1 MHRNLLLGHNIA
13 VLKEI
18 KRKGDRMT
26 GKLEAIYVRQSKDKK
41 DSLSIEGQIERCRLE
56 CSHPTTALVYEDRGF
71 SGKNTAR
78 PGFQKMQQD
87 VKEGK
92 ISKIIVYRLDRLSR
106 SILDFGQFWNVLDQ
120 NQVDF
125 VSVNEKFDTG
135 TPMGRA
141 MIYIIMVFAQ
151 LERETI
157 AERVTDNYYTRIKR
171 GNWPGGPAPYG
182 MKNIRRK
189 DEEGREVPSL
199 AYTDEF
205 EIVKEIF
212 YRYAT
217 EEVSLGEI
225 GRDLTERQI
234 PCRKRKEGWD
244 NVALARILHS
254 PVYVQ
259 ADEDIYLYYRSR
271 NIGKISNGIEEFG
284 GNSSAHVVGKRA
296 GNVRKYTSFED
307 QVLSLTNFEGKIPS
321 DIWLRCQYRLE
332 KNRQIGNSGKGKNT
346 WLSGLL
352 KCGNCGYSLTVRKW
366 HDKKYLYCSGRV
378 NLHICDIPSFS
389 QPVDELESEV
399 QKELEKILEECNR
412 EQIPVENTEKEKKI
426 RKQLREIEDKIQK
439 LMACMQE
446 ASDISMKYINSE
458 LEKLDERKSELL
470 KQYETPKKNEK
481 QYYKGIDFEELDFE
495 EKKMTAQAFIERI
508 NVYDNEIEIIWK
520 V

>member
-1 MHRNLLLGHNIA
+1 MHRNLLSGHNIA

-271 NIGKISNGIEEFG
+271 NIGKISNGIE
-284 GNSSAHVVGKRA
+284 
-296 GNVRKYTSFED
+296 
-307 QVLSLTNFEGKIPS
+307 
-321 DIWLRCQYRLE
+321 
-332 KNRQIGNSGKGKNT
+332 
-346 WLSGLL
+346 
-352 KCGNCGYSLTVRKW
+352 
-366 HDKKYLYCSGRV
+366 
-378 NLHICDIPSFS
+378 
-389 QPVDELESEV
+389 
-399 QKELEKILEECNR
+399 
-412 EQIPVENTEKEKKI
+412 
-426 RKQLREIEDKIQK
+426 
-439 LMACMQE
+439 
-446 ASDISMKYINSE
+446 
-458 LEKLDERKSELL
+458 
-470 KQYETPKKNEK
+470 
-481 QYYKGIDFEELDFE
+481 
-495 EKKMTAQAFIERI
+495 
-508 NVYDNEIEIIWK
+508 
-520 V
+520 

>member
-1 MHRNLLLGHNIA
+1 MHRNLLSGHNIA

-426 RKQLREIEDKIQK
+426 RKQLQEIEDKIQK

-508 NVYDNEIEIIWK
+508 NVYDDEIEIIWK

>member
-1 MHRNLLLGHNIA
+1 MA
-13 VLKEI
+13 
-18 KRKGDRMT
+18 D
-26 GKLEAIYVRQSKDKK
+26 KLEAIYVRQSKDKK

-56 CSHPTTALVYEDRGF
+56 CGYPDTALVYEDRGF
-71 SGKNTAR
+71 SGKNTIR

-106 SILDFGQFWNVLDQ
+106 SILDFGQFWDVLDQ
-120 NQVDF
+120 HQVDF
-125 VSVNEKFDTG
+125 VSVNEKFDTS

-182 MKNIRRK
+182 MKNIKIK
-189 DEEGREVPSL
+189 DEEGRDVPSL
-199 AYTDEF
+199 AYTEEF

-217 EEVSLGEI
+217 EDVSLGEI
-225 GRDLTERQI
+225 GRDLTKRQI
-234 PCRKRKEGWD
+234 PCRKRKAGWD

-259 ADEDIYLYYRSR
+259 ADEDIYLYYKSR
-271 NIGKISNGIEEFG
+271 NIGIISNSIEEFN
-284 GNSSAHVVGKRA
+284 GNSSAQVVGKRA
-296 GNVRKYTSFED
+296 GNVRKYTSMQD
-307 QVLSLTNFEGKIPS
+307 QVISLTNFEGKIPS
-321 DIWLRCQYRLE
+321 EIWLRCQYRLE

-366 HDKKYLYCSGRV
+366 HDKKYLYCSGRA
-378 NLHICDIPSFS
+378 NLHICDKQSFS
-389 QPVDELESEV
+389 QQVDEVEAEV
-399 QKELEKILEECNR
+399 QKELEIILEECNK
-412 EQIPVENTEKEKKI
+412 EQIPVENNDNERKLRKEL
-426 RKQLREIEDKIQK
+426 QEIENKIQR
-439 LMACMQE
+439 LLGCMQE

-458 LEKLDERKSELL
+458 IENLDMRKAELL
-470 KQYETPKKNEK
+470 RQYEAPKEDRK
-481 QYYKGIDFEELDFE
+481 QYYKGIHFARLNFE

-508 NVYDNEIEIIWK
+508 KVFDDEIEIIWK

>member
-1 MHRNLLLGHNIA
+1 MHRNLLSGHNIA

-446 ASDISMKYINSE
+446 ASDISMKYMNAE
-458 LEKLDERKSELL
+458 LENLDKRKSELL
-470 KQYETPKKNEK
+470 KQYETPKENTK

>member
-1 MHRNLLLGHNIA
+1 
-13 VLKEI
+13 
-18 KRKGDRMT
+18 MT
-26 GKLEAIYVRQSKDKK
+26 DQIEAIYVRQSKDKK

-56 CSHPTTALVYEDRGF
+56 CSRPDTAFIYADRGF
-71 SGKNTAR
+71 SGKNTFR
-78 PGFQKMQQD
+78 PGFQKMQHD

-125 VSVNEKFDTG
+125 VSVNEKFDTS
-135 TPMGRA
+135 TSMGRA

-182 MKNIRRK
+182 MKNIKIK
-189 DEEGREVPSL
+189 DEEGKDVPSL
-199 AYTDEF
+199 AYTEEF

-225 GRDLTERQI
+225 GRDLTTRQI
-234 PCRKRKEGWD
+234 PCRKRKAGWD

-271 NIGKISNGIEEFG
+271 NIGKISNNIEEFN
-284 GNSSAHVVGKRA
+284 GNSSAQVVGKRA
-296 GNVRKYTSFED
+296 GNVRKYTSLED

-321 DIWLRCQYRLE
+321 DIWLRCQSRLE

-366 HDKKYLYCSGRV
+366 HGKKYLYCSGRA
-378 NLHICDIPSFS
+378 NLHICDKQSFS
-389 QPVDELESEV
+389 QQVDELESEV

-508 NVYDNEIEIIWK
+508 NVYDDEIEIIWK

>member
-1 MHRNLLLGHNIA
+1 MHRNLLSGHNIA

-412 EQIPVENTEKEKKI
+412 EQIPVENTEKEHKI
-426 RKQLREIEDKIQK
+426 RKQLQEIEDKIQK

-508 NVYDNEIEIIWK
+508 NVYDDEIEIIWK

>member
-1 MHRNLLLGHNIA
+1 MHRNLLSGHNIA

-217 EEVSLGEI
+217 EAVSLGEI

-508 NVYDNEIEIIWK
+508 NVYDDEIEIIWK

>member
-1 MHRNLLLGHNIA
+1 MHRNLLSGHNIA

-389 QPVDELESEV
+389 QQVDELESEV
-399 QKELEKILEECNR
+399 QKELEKILEDCNR
-412 EQIPVENTEKEKKI
+412 EQIPVENTEKEHKI
-426 RKQLREIEDKIQK
+426 RKQLQEIEDKIQK
-439 LMACMQE
+439 LMVCMQE
-446 ASDISMKYINSE
+446 ASDISMKYMNAE
-458 LEKLDERKSELL
+458 LENLDKRKSELL
-470 KQYETPKKNEK
+470 KQYETPKENTK

-508 NVYDNEIEIIWK
+508 NVYDDEIEIIWK

>member
-1 MHRNLLLGHNIA
+1 MHRNLLSGHNIA

-446 ASDISMKYINSE
+446 VSDISMKYINSE

-508 NVYDNEIEIIWK
+508 NVYDDEIEIIWK

>member
-1 MHRNLLLGHNIA
+1 MHRNLLSGHNIA

-389 QPVDELESEV
+389 QQVDELESEV
-399 QKELEKILEECNR
+399 QKELEKILEDCNR
-412 EQIPVENTEKEKKI
+412 EQIPVENTEKEHKI

-508 NVYDNEIEIIWK
+508 NVYDDEIEIIWK

>member
-426 RKQLREIEDKIQK
+426 RKQLRESEDKIQK

-508 NVYDNEIEIIWK
+508 NVYDDEIEIIWK

>member
-1 MHRNLLLGHNIA
+1 MHRNLLSGHNIA

-321 DIWLRCQYRLE
+321 DIWLRCQSRLE

>member
-189 DEEGREVPSL
+189 DEEGRERPSL

-508 NVYDNEIEIIWK
+508 NVYDDEIEIIWK

>member
-1 MHRNLLLGHNIA
+1 MHRNLLSGHNIA

-389 QPVDELESEV
+389 QQVDELESEV
-399 QKELEKILEECNR
+399 QKELEKILEDCNR
-412 EQIPVENTEKEKKI
+412 EQIPVENTEKEHKI
-426 RKQLREIEDKIQK
+426 RKQLQEIEDKIQK
-439 LMACMQE
+439 LMVCMQE
-446 ASDISMKYINSE
+446 ASDISMKYMNAE
-458 LEKLDERKSELL
+458 LENLDKRKSELL
-470 KQYETPKKNEK
+470 KQYETPKENTK

>member
-189 DEEGREVPSL
+189 DEEGRELPSL

-508 NVYDNEIEIIWK
+508 NVYDDEIEIIWK

>member
-470 KQYETPKKNEK
+470 KQYETTKKNEK

-508 NVYDNEIEIIWK
+508 NVYDDEIEIIWK

>member
-1 MHRNLLLGHNIA
+1 MHRNLLSGHNIA

-508 NVYDNEIEIIWK
+508 NVYDDEIEIIWK

>member
-378 NLHICDIPSFS
+378 NLHICDIPSFF

-470 KQYETPKKNEK
+470 KQYETPKENTK

-508 NVYDNEIEIIWK
+508 NVYDDEIEIIWK

>member
-1 MHRNLLLGHNIA
+1 M
-13 VLKEI
+13 
-18 KRKGDRMT
+18 
-26 GKLEAIYVRQSKDKK
+26 
-41 DSLSIEGQIERCRLE
+41 
-56 CSHPTTALVYEDRGF
+56 
-71 SGKNTAR
+71 
-78 PGFQKMQQD
+78 
-87 VKEGK
+87 
-92 ISKIIVYRLDRLSR
+92 
-106 SILDFGQFWNVLDQ
+106 
-120 NQVDF
+120 
-125 VSVNEKFDTG
+125 
-135 TPMGRA
+135 
-141 MIYIIMVFAQ
+141 
-151 LERETI
+151 
-157 AERVTDNYYTRIKR
+157 
-171 GNWPGGPAPYG
+171 
-182 MKNIRRK
+182 
-189 DEEGREVPSL
+189 
-199 AYTDEF
+199 
-205 EIVKEIF
+205 
-212 YRYAT
+212 
-217 EEVSLGEI
+217 
-225 GRDLTERQI
+225 
-234 PCRKRKEGWD
+234 
-244 NVALARILHS
+244 
-254 PVYVQ
+254 Q

-508 NVYDNEIEIIWK
+508 NVYDDEIEIIWK

>member
-1 MHRNLLLGHNIA
+1 MHRNLLSGHNIA

-399 QKELEKILEECNR
+399 QKELDKILEECNR

-508 NVYDNEIEIIWK
+508 NVYDDEIEIIWK

>member
-1 MHRNLLLGHNIA
+1 MHRNLLSGHNIA

>member
-1 MHRNLLLGHNIA
+1 MHRNLLSGHNIA

-56 CSHPTTALVYEDRGF
+56 CSHPTTALVYEYRGF

-508 NVYDNEIEIIWK
+508 NVYDDEIEIIWK